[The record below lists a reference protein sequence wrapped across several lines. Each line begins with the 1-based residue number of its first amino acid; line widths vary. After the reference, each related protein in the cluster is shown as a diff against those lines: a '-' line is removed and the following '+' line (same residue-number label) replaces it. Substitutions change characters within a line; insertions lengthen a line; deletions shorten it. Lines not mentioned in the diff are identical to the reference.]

1 MLGVAVLKS
10 SKNPTLNNRLERGAV
25 RQRGVSGPGVPDRT
39 DGTGQELG
47 QVAAAAAAAAVSVAA
62 AQRLQSCYKP
72 KAPESQSRSRL

>member
-39 DGTGQELG
+39 DGTGQEPG
-47 QVAAAAAAAAVSVAA
+47 QVAAAAAAVSVAA